1 MTRSERVAQLDGSFD
16 VLVIGGGA
24 TGLGVAVDA
33 ATRGYRT
40 ALVEAGD
47 FAQATSSRAT
57 KLVHG
62 GVRYLASGQ
71 IHLVYEALHER
82 AVMLRNAPH
91 LVKAQAFVTPAY
103 HWWEL
108 PYYGAGLKLYDVIS
122 GRSSMGPTRLLG
134 RKEMQA
140 RLPGIAAENLK
151 GGILY
156 HDGQFD
162 DARLALALGRTAEDA
177 GAVVLN
183 YVRAKGLT
191 KQDGKVLGATV
202 QDLETGLEV
211 TVRAKAVINA
221 TGIFV
226 DEVRRQDDPAR
237 ARLLSVSRGT
247 HIVVGPEVL
256 GGADAIMVP
265 KTEDGRIIFAI
276 PWLGKVVIGTTDLA
290 APSVEME
297 PGHEASEI
305 AFLLETINPYLRVK
319 ITEADIL
326 SVFSGLRPLVTG
338 DSKTTS
344 KLSREHHIDASPSGL
359 VTVAGGKWTT
369 YRRMA
374 EDTLDFAIK
383 QGLLPEKS
391 CVTGRVR
398 LHGAPAIE
406 TIAEGELARFGTDA
420 DAVRAL
426 AAKDPALAERLDP
439 ALPFTFAEVVYA
451 VRAEM
456 ARTVEDVLSRRTR
469 ALLLDA
475 AAARRAAPAVARLM
489 AKELGAP
496 EGWAAEQA
504 EAFDRVARTFYVAGV
519 GGRCRVGGRC
529 GGRRALSEHP
539 VPRRTWAR
547 RESSRE
553 RRSDPGEPE
562 EEAHQH
568 GTEERAEDRDGG
580 IAPVGRA
587 FAGDGQKGVGD
598 AWAEITRGVD
608 GIAGGAA
615 EREADAPD
623 QHGDEV
629 RREAGCGAGGG
640 EELGADG
647 ADDKQQDHGG
657 DDLAE
662 EIGEGLADCG
672 CCAEDRELELLV
684 VGDAEVRQVEEPDER
699 CAGDGAEHLRAE
711 ERHDVAVVSGADGD
725 GDGDGGVEVGAGAAA
740 RGRGEHAAEHGEGPA
755 GSDDDPAGIF

>member
-1 MTRSERVAQLDGSFD
+1 MTRSERWAELEGNFD

-24 TGLGVAVDA
+24 TGLGIAVDA

-91 LVKAQAFVTPAY
+91 LVQAQAFVTPAY
-103 HWWEL
+103 HWFAL

-134 RKEMQA
+134 RKATQA
-140 RLPGIAAENLK
+140 RIPGIAAEGLK

-162 DARLALALGRTAEDA
+162 DARLALALARTAEDH

-183 YVRAKGLT
+183 YVRAKGMV
-191 KQDGKVLGATV
+191 KQDGKIVGAV
-202 QDLETGLEV
+202 VDDVETGREI
-211 TVRAKAVINA
+211 TVRAGAVINA

-256 GGADAIMVP
+256 GGGDAIMVP
-265 KTEDGRIIFAI
+265 KTDDGRIIFAI

-290 APSVEME
+290 APTVEME
-297 PGHEASEI
+297 PGHAASEI

-344 KLSREHHIDASPSGL
+344 KLSREHHIDASASGL

-383 QGLLPEKS
+383 QGLLPAKR
-391 CVTGRVR
+391 CVTREVR
-398 LHGAPAIE
+398 LHGASAVGAVA
-406 TIAEGELARFGTDA
+406 TGELARFGTDA
-420 DAVRAL
+420 EAVRAI
-426 AAKDPALAERLDP
+426 AAVDPAMGERLDG

-475 AAARRAAPAVARLM
+475 GAARRAAPGVARVM
-489 AKELGAP
+489 AREMGAP
-496 EGWAAEQA
+496 EGWAEAQA
-504 EAFDRVARTFYVAGV
+504 AAFDRVARTYYVAGSAV
-519 GGRCRVGGRC
+519 V
-529 GGRRALSEHP
+529 
-539 VPRRTWAR
+539 
-547 RESSRE
+547 
-553 RRSDPGEPE
+553 
-562 EEAHQH
+562 
-568 GTEERAEDRDGG
+568 
-580 IAPVGRA
+580 
-587 FAGDGQKGVGD
+587 AG
-598 AWAEITRGVD
+598 
-608 GIAGGAA
+608 AGGA
-615 EREADAPD
+615 
-623 QHGDEV
+623 
-629 RREAGCGAGGG
+629 
-640 EELGADG
+640 
-647 ADDKQQDHGG
+647 K
-657 DDLAE
+657 
-662 EIGEGLADCG
+662 
-672 CCAEDRELELLV
+672 EDV
-684 VGDAEVRQVEEPDER
+684 
-699 CAGDGAEHLRAE
+699 GAEGE
-711 ERHDVAVVSGADGD
+711 FSGEAVRSPSA
-725 GDGDGGVEVGAGAAA
+725 
-740 RGRGEHAAEHGEGPA
+740 
-755 GSDDDPAGIF
+755 